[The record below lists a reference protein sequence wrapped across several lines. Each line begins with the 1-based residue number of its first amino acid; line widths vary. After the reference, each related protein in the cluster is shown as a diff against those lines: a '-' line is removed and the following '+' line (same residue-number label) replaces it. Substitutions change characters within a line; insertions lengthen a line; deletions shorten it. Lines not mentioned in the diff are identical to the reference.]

1 MTNKKKLDNIKL
13 ILIKKN
19 GRLHEDYLLEKGLI
33 SVINKESEV

>member
-19 GRLHEDYLLEKGLI
+19 GRLHEDCLLEKGLI